1 MSIGP
6 AQIIMGILILI
17 LVAGW
22 AMIINPPSAWI
33 NKHKRR

>member
-6 AQIIMGILILI
+6 AQVIMGVIILA

-22 AMIINPPSAWI
+22 ALIINPPSAWI
-33 NKHKRR
+33 NKNKRR